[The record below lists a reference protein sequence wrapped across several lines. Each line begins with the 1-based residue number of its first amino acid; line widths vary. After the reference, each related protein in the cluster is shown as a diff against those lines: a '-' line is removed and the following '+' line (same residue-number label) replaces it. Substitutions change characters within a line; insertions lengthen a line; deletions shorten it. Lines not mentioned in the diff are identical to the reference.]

1 MKIKLLLTA
10 LLLGT
15 ANVAMAESANDV
27 SLDLV
32 SNGFIIMSTV
42 LVILMSLP
50 GIGLFFFVSPDQ
62 YLGHY

>member
-42 LVILMSLP
+42 LVILMSLAP
-50 GIGLFFFVSPDQ
+50 QRLMELI
-62 YLGHY
+62 